1 MSNEAKCLNHCEHHL
16 SWTHDGV
23 CRYKDKEIN
32 AQRCGHVCTFA
43 PPIKVQTSASG
54 RRFVDIDDVI
64 EHRLAAIKGQ
74 PMTDSE
80 ESMEVPELLPCPT
93 ECIHCKPDFVGH
105 LDSED
110 DWCYCVCHESEHDFP
125 LIDYQSREV
134 EILERANHAK
144 TPRDRVLRLIA
155 GALRLTIDAHGPIT
169 KEWTGSAAKR
179 IYSWMT
185 GNGVLNTRVSQ
196 AQGSERVAA
205 EIRRQALEEAAKA
218 ARQKI
223 DYLAEVGISAVNWLE
238 LEALPDDIRALAA
251 SPSLSGAQGEL
262 KEIQG
267 CDKCDLCED
276 HHSLKEPE

>member
-144 TPRDRVLRLIA
+144 TPRDRILRLIA

-185 GNGVLNTRVSQ
+185 GNGVLNTRVSA

-205 EIRRQALEEAAKA
+205 EIRRQALEEAANT
-218 ARQKI
+218 
-223 DYLAEVGISAVNWLE
+223 LGEVAGLYPHGSEHNALLRGVSA
-238 LEALPDDIRALAA
+238 IRALAA

-262 KEIQG
+262 KEIQE

-276 HHSLKEPE
+276 HHE